1 MTDVSQLALRDK
13 FTSAERLT
21 RELIDHLE
29 QGFLPRIQ
37 QLRRVCRKDEDDGV
51 TDKTV
56 RDECT
61 QVLDSDQFTQ
71 KLAGELQELLDAIA
85 VEMKPIIYG

>member
-1 MTDVSQLALRDK
+1 MSDISQLPLRDK

-37 QLRRVCRKDEDDGV
+37 QVRRVCRKDESDGV

-56 RDECT
+56 RHECSR
-61 QVLDSDQFTQ
+61 LIESDKFTQ
-71 KLAGELQELLDAIA
+71 KLTDELQALLDGIA
-85 VEMKPIIYG
+85 SEMEPIIYG